1 MSFVEKVGAWL
12 VGLLLDWLLKRAKA
26 QIEKHKNDEQLKKL
40 NEENLKK
47 YEDAKNRSE
56 RIKSALALV
65 NRESNDDGTSSL

>member
-47 YEDAKNRSE
+47 YEDAKSRSE

-65 NRESNDDGTSSL
+65 NREPNDEGTSSL